1 MNPKQLKQMMKRM
14 GVDQEEL
21 EGVEQVVVTFHD
33 RELVFSEP
41 SVSRVRAQG
50 QVTYQ
55 LVGEPVER
63 KREGALPAA
72 PVKRVIPDEDVELVV
87 SKTGVSEARARK
99 ALEEADGEPAEAIIR
114 LMSG

>member
-1 MNPKQLKQMMKRM
+1 MNPKQLKQMMKRL

-21 EGVEQVVVTFHD
+21 EGVEQVVITLRD
-33 RELVFSEP
+33 KELVFSEP
-41 SVSRVRAQG
+41 SVARVRAPG
-50 QVTYQ
+50 QVSYQ

-63 KREGALPAA
+63 KRTGTAPAA
-72 PVKRVIPDEDVELVV
+72 PAKREIPEEDVQLVA